1 MNTKNKIICGVVVAA
16 LCGGGFFWYQNNN
29 KSTTQVTDEEMGYSR
44 TFTLAKGDLESTVDV
59 SGVVVS
65 AVETEVT
72 TDISAKVVKL
82 NVKEGDKVKKGD
94 IICVLDSSDIDRQI
108 KDLQENKDTGGS
120 GPSSSAVTKAT
131 NALTDAQ
138 KRFSTRYN
146 MDGKNIYKDS
156 AIEKKHN
163 SLQEDADKAYNAL
176 VNADSSVTDAQK
188 AVDAAQT
195 AYDQAG
201 VSVNLDQ
208 KIADYSN
215 ATKAVDDAEKAV
227 DEAKR
232 TYDHYPTPEN
242 QKALEEAENNLKDA
256 KDALSDAKKALED
269 AKSTLSDKQ
278 DALDNA
284 QKALEE
290 AKKSA
295 QYAEAQKA
303 YDIAKAALEENEK
316 LVYTQYATDK
326 DAVLSAQ
333 EAYDSLFSG
342 GGSSSTSNTE
352 LEKLQEQKE
361 NCTLRAESTGE
372 ITSLSVKLGSIVKG
386 SVAIIQ
392 STDNLIFQVS
402 IPEESI
408 NKVKTGLMATVKAS
422 SIDEPVTG
430 KLTQI
435 SSTTGLTTSTE
446 GGASSSSGDG
456 SGYKAQ
462 ITLDKPGG
470 LHIGSKAQGSIIL
483 SSKKN
488 IFVVPVD
495 AVGNDEGLSFIRVC
509 QEDGTYK
516 KIAVEVGESNDT
528 MVEISGDAL
537 VEGLEV
543 LSDAYY
549 EDLITEA
556 KTSEEY

>member
-44 TFTLAKGDLESTVDV
+44 TFKLAKGDLESTVDV

-72 TDISAKVVKL
+72 TDITAKVVKL

-120 GPSSSAVTKAT
+120 GPSESAIQRAKDAITKAE
-131 NALTDAQ
+131 AAQ
-138 KRFSTRYN
+138 EAAQTRFNTRYTR
-146 MDGKNIYKDS
+146 DSEKFYKEIEEKYKKLDDELNTAYQDLLIVDKELDS
-156 AIEKKHN
+156 AITEKEKADEN
-163 SLQEDADKAYNAL
+163 YKDAESAWKENPTEENKENLDKAEEAKNNASANY
-176 VNADSSVTDAQK
+176 VKASNNFAEKVTAKDTAQNNINDY
-188 AVDAAQT
+188 AT
-195 AYDQAG
+195 
-201 VSVNLDQ
+201 
-208 KIADYSN
+208 KIAEYEIYKTD
-215 ATKAVDDAEKAV
+215 K
-227 DEAKR
+227 
-232 TYDHYPTPEN
+232 EN
-242 QKALEEAENNLKDA
+242 LETT
-256 KDALSDAKKALED
+256 KDAL
-269 AKSTLSDKQ
+269 
-278 DALDNA
+278 
-284 QKALEE
+284 
-290 AKKSA
+290 
-295 QYAEAQKA
+295 
-303 YDIAKAALEENEK
+303 
-316 LVYTQYATDK
+316 
-326 DAVLSAQ
+326 LSAQ
-333 EAYDSLFSG
+333 EAYSSLFSG
-342 GGSSSTSNTE
+342 GGSSSSSNTE
-352 LEKLQEQKE
+352 LEKLQEQKA

-372 ITSLSVKLGSIVKG
+372 ITSLSVKLGSIAKG

-392 STDNLIFQVS
+392 STENLIFQVS

-528 MVEISGDAL
+528 MIEISGDAL

-556 KTSEEY
+556 KTSGEY